1 MGKRHQEAQ
10 NEGNKMSYEVIITG
24 NNKTKVIKLKS
35 KTLTEALD
43 EAMFF
48 QTKNNMVAVRKE
60 GFDDN

>member
-1 MGKRHQEAQ
+1 
-10 NEGNKMSYEVIITG
+10 MSYEVIITG